1 MSKKKPDN
9 IVHTEEDGYNASIL
23 PYGSNASAPAIK
35 LEDISPHGNHWS
47 ANKVNKQFS
56 AKFNQLKE
64 EYNQLVE
71 EYKWNDLVYKANF
84 SFEPIIGE
92 TYHLYTGK
100 DGSPFLSLIGPNEW
114 LKGKDFLGTFIL
126 NSERNLNMYY
136 KKSEM
141 KKLYDIIK
149 YIPKKIYSKI
159 KEFIEWF

>member
-1 MSKKKPDN
+1 MPLFFPMVVMPPPQPLSLR
-9 IVHTEEDGYNASIL
+9 IL
-23 PYGSNASAPAIK
+23 VLMERSLG
-35 LEDISPHGNHWS
+35 

-64 EYNQLVE
+64 EYHQLVE

-114 LKGKDFLGTFIL
+114 LKGKDFIGTFIL
-126 NSERNLNMYY
+126 NSERKFEYVLQ
-136 KKSEM
+136 
-141 KKLYDIIK
+141 
-149 YIPKKIYSKI
+149 
-159 KEFIEWF
+159 KE

>member
-23 PYGSNASAPAIK
+23 PYGSNTSAPAIK
-35 LEDISPHGNHWS
+35 LEDISSWKSLG

-64 EYNQLVE
+64 EYHQLVE
-71 EYKWNDLVYKANF
+71 EFKWNDLVYKANF

-126 NSERNLNMYY
+126 NSERKFEYVLQ
-136 KKSEM
+136 
-141 KKLYDIIK
+141 
-149 YIPKKIYSKI
+149 
-159 KEFIEWF
+159 KE

>member
-1 MSKKKPDN
+1 MSKKEKKADN
-9 IVHTEEDGYNASIL
+9 IVYTEKDGYNSKLL

-35 LEDISPHGNHWS
+35 LEDISSWKSLG

-64 EYNQLVE
+64 EYHQLVE

-126 NSERNLNMYY
+126 NSERKFEYVLQ
-136 KKSEM
+136 
-141 KKLYDIIK
+141 
-149 YIPKKIYSKI
+149 
-159 KEFIEWF
+159 KE

>member
-35 LEDISPHGNHWS
+35 LEDVSSWKSLG

-64 EYNQLVE
+64 EYHQLVE

-126 NSERNLNMYY
+126 NSERKFEYVLQ
-136 KKSEM
+136 
-141 KKLYDIIK
+141 
-149 YIPKKIYSKI
+149 
-159 KEFIEWF
+159 KE

>member
-1 MSKKKPDN
+1 MSKKEKKADN
-9 IVHTEEDGYNASIL
+9 IVYTEKDGYNSKLL

-35 LEDISPHGNHWS
+35 LEDVSSWKSLG

-64 EYNQLVE
+64 EYHQLVE

-126 NSERNLNMYY
+126 NSERKFEYVLQ
-136 KKSEM
+136 
-141 KKLYDIIK
+141 
-149 YIPKKIYSKI
+149 
-159 KEFIEWF
+159 KE

>member
-1 MSKKKPDN
+1 MSKKKSDN

-35 LEDISPHGNHWS
+35 LEDISSWKSLG

-64 EYNQLVE
+64 EYHQLVE

-126 NSERNLNMYY
+126 NSERKFEYVLQ
-136 KKSEM
+136 
-141 KKLYDIIK
+141 
-149 YIPKKIYSKI
+149 
-159 KEFIEWF
+159 KE

>member
-1 MSKKKPDN
+1 MSKKEKKADN
-9 IVHTEEDGYNASIL
+9 IVYTEKDGYNSKLL

-35 LEDISPHGNHWS
+35 IEDISSWKSLG

-64 EYNQLVE
+64 EYHQLVE

-126 NSERNLNMYY
+126 NSERKFEYVLQ
-136 KKSEM
+136 
-141 KKLYDIIK
+141 
-149 YIPKKIYSKI
+149 
-159 KEFIEWF
+159 KE

>member
-35 LEDISPHGNHWS
+35 LEDISSWKSLG

-64 EYNQLVE
+64 EYHQLVE

-126 NSERNLNMYY
+126 NSERKFEYVLQ
-136 KKSEM
+136 
-141 KKLYDIIK
+141 
-149 YIPKKIYSKI
+149 
-159 KEFIEWF
+159 KE